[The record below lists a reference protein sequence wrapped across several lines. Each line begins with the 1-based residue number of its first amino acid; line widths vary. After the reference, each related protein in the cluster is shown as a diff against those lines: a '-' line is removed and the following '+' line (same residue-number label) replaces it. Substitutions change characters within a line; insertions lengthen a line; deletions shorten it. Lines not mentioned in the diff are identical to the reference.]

1 MLFSFKKKNA
11 KDSFK
16 ILRNDCMCKK
26 FCKSLV
32 DRSKVLNSEVLSD
45 SFFSFNF
52 WQSFISSLAFAGGWN
67 SALSRAAIEGISTTC
82 KDLRSLSLT
91 GCKGLMGDSLL
102 TVVQSCQ
109 VLEKLDLSAVS
120 VFLLV

>member
-1 MLFSFKKKNA
+1 MTW
-11 KDSFK
+11 D
-16 ILRNDCMCKK
+16 
-26 FCKSLV
+26 
-32 DRSKVLNSEVLSD
+32 
-45 SFFSFNF
+45 
-52 WQSFISSLAFAGGWN
+52 FAGGWN

-120 VFLLV
+120 VFSAHSIQSQSATFNIHFLV